1 MWKQRCVYAV
11 DAQRLFER
19 RDDAACL
26 LLALWRQREMMFLR
40 WKRSSVWCQSAL
52 VIDQFSVGISI
63 KTVHPRLDQYAGI
76 SYSSL
81 VS

>member
-40 WKRSSVWCQSAL
+40 WKRSSVW
-52 VIDQFSVGISI
+52 
-63 KTVHPRLDQYAGI
+63 KTDTVLMTPMQELFQGRTADRI
-76 SYSSL
+76 
-81 VS
+81 